1 MTVPP
6 VILQILPAL
15 GMGGVERGTIDIARA
30 IIAAGGKALV
40 ASNDGIWRRN
50 LEKIGAQH
58 ICLPLHS
65 KNPFVMLQNKSK
77 LQKIIRKH
85 QVDIV
90 HARSRAPAWSAWGA
104 TKACNVPFVTTWHG
118 VFQENW
124 AGKRRYNE
132 VMAKGSRVIAISQFV
147 AQRIQ
152 EKYGVDKERLRIIY
166 RGVDTKIFNPDL
178 PLGDRMV
185 SLLKKWQ
192 LPEEK
197 KIIMLPGRLTQWK
210 GHELLLHALAQLGEE
225 YKKNWICVFLGPA
238 KSKDNFVDSLITL
251 SKHLKLNSNLFFA
264 GECQDM
270 PAALALADIVVVP
283 SLKPEPFGRVITEAQ
298 AMQRIVVVANHGGA
312 AETVRDGET
321 GFTFI
326 PNHVKSLTDTINKVM
341 QTSQEDLEWI
351 GRLAREDVEAY
362 YTLEKMQS
370 NTLSVYN
377 EILPTT
383 KQLRI

>member
-152 EKYGVDKERLRIIY
+152 EKYGVDKDRLRIIY

-185 SLLKKWQ
+185 SLLKKW
-192 LPEEK
+192 
-197 KIIMLPGRLTQWK
+197 
-210 GHELLLHALAQLGEE
+210 
-225 YKKNWICVFLGPA
+225 
-238 KSKDNFVDSLITL
+238 
-251 SKHLKLNSNLFFA
+251 
-264 GECQDM
+264 
-270 PAALALADIVVVP
+270 
-283 SLKPEPFGRVITEAQ
+283 
-298 AMQRIVVVANHGGA
+298 
-312 AETVRDGET
+312 
-321 GFTFI
+321 
-326 PNHVKSLTDTINKVM
+326 
-341 QTSQEDLEWI
+341 
-351 GRLAREDVEAY
+351 
-362 YTLEKMQS
+362 
-370 NTLSVYN
+370 
-377 EILPTT
+377 
-383 KQLRI
+383 